1 MSETVESQKVEFF
14 DLMCARVMIA
24 AIQTTSAELSKSL
37 SQDSIQASR
46 QIPIILIN
54 APGTI
59 RSLGAPAIHKIF
71 QILGQEFQV
80 EGRIFRVDEDIAG
93 LYQAIKLG
101 YKDILYTGRSDSAKK
116 LLPQK
121 LPTQELPRS
130 AIIDLS

>member
-1 MSETVESQKVEFF
+1 MSEKVESQKVEPQKVEFF
-14 DLMCARVMIA
+14 DLMCAITMIA
-24 AIQTTSAELSKSL
+24 TIQTASGGP
-37 SQDSIQASR
+37 SQDSIQALR
-46 QIPIILIN
+46 QTPIILIN

-80 EGRIFRVDEDIAG
+80 EEQIFRVDEDIAG

-121 LPTQELPRS
+121 LP
-130 AIIDLS
+130 

>member
-1 MSETVESQKVEFF
+1 MPEKVELQKVEFF
-14 DLMCARVMIA
+14 DLMCAITMIA
-24 AIQTTSAELSKSL
+24 TIQTASGGP
-37 SQDSIQASR
+37 SQDSIQALR
-46 QIPIILIN
+46 QTPIILIN

-59 RSLGAPAIHKIF
+59 RRLGAPAIHKIF

-80 EGRIFRVDEDIAG
+80 EEQIFRVDEDIAG

-101 YKDILYTGRSDSAKK
+101 YKNILYTGQSDSAKK

-121 LPTQELPRS
+121 LPRS